1 MKKSNHMKKI
11 IIKTFTMSLFVL
23 LCVFSNGQSIE
34 SNSNNNRF
42 VWDASNY
49 KKISRDSV
57 LYIVVANKKRHF
69 IPEDSNFLDS
79 LDFEKTMNNFNPNW
93 FESVEVLKGKTAT
106 ERYGDLKQS
115 MVIQINLKKGSLK
128 KLPDEIR
135 KKFKRA

>member
-11 IIKTFTMSLFVL
+11 ITKTFTMSLFVL
-23 LCVFSNGQSIE
+23 LCVFTNGQSIE

-49 KKISRDSV
+49 KKVNLDSM
-57 LYIVVANKKRHF
+57 LFIVVANKKKLI
-69 IPEDSNFLDS
+69 IPENGNFLDS
-79 LDFEKTMNNFNPNW
+79 LEFEKTMSNFIPEKI
-93 FESVEVLKGKTAT
+93 ESMEVLKGKNAT
-106 ERYGDLKQS
+106 ERYGDLRQS

>member
-1 MKKSNHMKKI
+1 M
-11 IIKTFTMSLFVL
+11 
-23 LCVFSNGQSIE
+23 
-34 SNSNNNRF
+34 
-42 VWDASNY
+42 
-49 KKISRDSV
+49 
-57 LYIVVANKKRHF
+57 VANKKRHF
-69 IPEDSNFLDS
+69 IPEDGNFLDS